1 MTDNIVQARFLYG
14 RSTKTRALW
23 QWDYGIVL
31 RFEGLD
37 LPPAYTVHFANQ
49 PQSGNA
55 LQQVGNADGVAV
67 PDTLLETGLPVY
79 AWVYLHTGEDDGET
93 VYSVMIPVNKRP
105 KPTNETP
112 TPAQKSAIDEA
123 IIALNT
129 GVETVEG
136 IAQAIPQTINA
147 ALEEAKESGEFDGP
161 PGPQG
166 PQGERGET
174 GPAGPQGIPG
184 QDGQPGRDGQDGQD
198 GEPGAPGQNGADG
211 FSPTIAVTDITGGH
225 RITITDATG
234 THSFDVMDGEDGQGV
249 PMGGTT
255 GQILAKKTDA
265 NYDTD
270 WVNAPSSPVQDVTVN
285 GTSVLDAQGV
295 AVIPNA
301 STTVFGAVRIGSG
314 LYVGNNGT
322 LYVNPASD
330 AQIKGGTNAQNPI
343 GAATQ
348 HTSVFYGLAKLA
360 GADLKSS
367 TTPVGTY
374 TDAAIDKILT
384 LLGID
389 DLIGPHEGATASQ
402 AYAVGD
408 AFIHAGKLYKVT
420 AGIAQSDAIVPGTN
434 CTQTTIIDLIRGN

>member
-14 RSTKTRALW
+14 RSTKTRSMW

-37 LPPAYTVHFANQ
+37 LPLAYTVHFSNQ

-55 LQQVGNADGVAV
+55 LQQIGNADGVAV
-67 PDTLLETGLPVY
+67 PDALLETGLPVY

-105 KPTNETP
+105 QPTNETP
-112 TPAQKSAIDEA
+112 TPAQQSAIDEA

-136 IAQAIPQTINA
+136 IAQAIPQTINT

-166 PQGERGET
+166 ERGET
-174 GPAGPQGIPG
+174 GPAGPQGVPG
-184 QDGQPGRDGQDGQD
+184 QNGQPGRDGQDGQD

-225 RITITDATG
+225 RVTITDATG
-234 THSFDVMDGEDGQGV
+234 AHSFDVMDGD
-249 PMGGTT
+249 
-255 GQILAKKTDA
+255 
-265 NYDTD
+265 
-270 WVNAPSSPVQDVTVN
+270 APSAPVQNVTVN
-285 GTSVLDAQGV
+285 GTSVLEDGV

-301 STTVFGAVRIGSG
+301 STTVFGVVRIGSG

-374 TDAAIDKILT
+374 TDAAINKILA

-389 DLIGPHEGATASQ
+389 DLIGPHEGATASK

-408 AFIHAGKLYKVT
+408 AFIHAGKLYKAT
-420 AGIAQSDAIVPGTN
+420 AAIAQSGAIVPGTN
-434 CTQTTIIDLIRGN
+434 CTQTTILDLMKGA